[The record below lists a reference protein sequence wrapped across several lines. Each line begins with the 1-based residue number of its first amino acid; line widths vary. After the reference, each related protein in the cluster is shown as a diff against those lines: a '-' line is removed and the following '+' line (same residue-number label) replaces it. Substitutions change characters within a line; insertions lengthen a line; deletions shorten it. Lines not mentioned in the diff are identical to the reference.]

1 MSNNNPVLVNALL
14 EGKVNLT
21 AIYKKPDK
29 DNVFRRDVLFGKA
42 AKYDEEYS
50 FKVVP
55 EGCSFKQP
63 STAVPIDFDIL
74 EGLCDILCLIAAF
87 VNPEV
92 DVMFLISSGGDKTD
106 GAKYLV
112 EFVDTGNGKKE
123 RCVSRIA

>member
-1 MSNNNPVLVNALL
+1 MNNNPVLVNALL
-14 EGKVNLT
+14 AGKVSLT

-29 DNVFRRDVLFGKA
+29 DNIFRRDVLFGKA
-42 AKYDEEYS
+42 TKYDEDYS

-55 EGCSFKQP
+55 EGCGFNQP

-92 DVMFLISSGGDKTD
+92 DVMFLISGGGDKTD
-106 GAKYLV
+106 GTKYLV
-112 EFVDTGNGKKE
+112 EFADAGNGKKE